1 MTIHGGHRMR
11 LKLSFLVATAA
22 VLSAAQGASAADLPV
37 KAPVY
42 KAAPAPVFDWTGF
55 YVGGYVGVAASQSR
69 GLDPTDPTN
78 GTLQHTGYGFTGGG
92 TVGYN
97 WQLGDALF
105 GNKWVVGLEG
115 DIGYFDTSHRVV
127 DWNDA
132 DLAYNTKTSWL
143 ATVRGRIGWA
153 DGPNFSYVTGGY
165 AALGVKDIN
174 ANPETGVE
182 VSSNRTRSGWAIGTG
197 TETMLG
203 GGWSAKA
210 EALYVDVGRGN
221 TLVNPSNDFSIQ
233 TDKHQ
238 YQTQRFGLNYSFG
251 AKTGPLPQTNWNG
264 FYLGGTAGTTLASV
278 RGTGDDLTEPGG
290 EIGNNATGFFIG
302 GQAGYNWMFGPRVV
316 AGVEGDFSYFNS
328 KQTNLNFDNST
339 ITQVDASWIATLRG
353 RLGYSTGPALLYA
366 TGGAAWVNV
375 TDLFNWG
382 TQVSSKKTLNGW
394 TIGGGIETVLSGNW
408 TMKSEYLFVDAGR
421 GDLLV
426 DPTGGAISMDHKFH
440 LFRTSLTYRFSGNPL
455 SGF

>member
-1 MTIHGGHRMR
+1 MR
-11 LKLSFLVATAA
+11 LTLRLLVAAAA
-22 VLSAAQGASAADLPV
+22 VAALSAAQGASAADLPA
-37 KAPVY
+37 KAPIY
-42 KAAPAPVFDWTGF
+42 KAPPAPVFDWTGF
-55 YVGGYVGVAASQSR
+55 YLGGYAGVAASQSR
-69 GLDPTDPTN
+69 SLDPSGITT

-92 TVGYN
+92 TIGYN
-97 WQLGDALF
+97 WQLGNALF

-115 DIGYFDTSHRVV
+115 DIGYFDASHGTS
-127 DWNDA
+127 DWEKGQSSIIYDE
-132 DLAYNTKTSWL
+132 KTSWL

-153 DGPNFSYVTGGY
+153 DGPNFGYLTGGY

-174 ANPETGVE
+174 ANAVTGFE
-182 VSSNRTRSGWAIGTG
+182 VSSSQTRSGWAIGTG

-210 EALYVDVGRGN
+210 ESLYINVGRGD
-221 TLVNPSNDFSIQ
+221 TLANPTNGAILQ
-233 TDKHQ
+233 TDKHE

-278 RGTGDDLTEPGG
+278 RGHSDDNAPLGAG

-302 GQAGYNWMFGPRVV
+302 GQAGYNWMFGPRLV
-316 AGVEGDFSYFNS
+316 AGIEGDFSYFSS
-328 KQTNLNFDNST
+328 KQTNLHFGNGVISE
-339 ITQVDASWIATLRG
+339 VDASWIATLRG

-375 TDLFNWG
+375 TDTFDWG
-382 TQVSSKKTLNGW
+382 GSPFAVGKKTLDGW

-408 TMKSEYLFVDAGR
+408 TMKSEYLFVDAGTNR
-421 GDLLV
+421 LLTEFG
-426 DPTGGAISMDHKFH
+426 PFLADHKFH
-440 LFRTSLTYRFSGNPL
+440 LFRTSLVYRFSGNPL
-455 SGF
+455 SGL